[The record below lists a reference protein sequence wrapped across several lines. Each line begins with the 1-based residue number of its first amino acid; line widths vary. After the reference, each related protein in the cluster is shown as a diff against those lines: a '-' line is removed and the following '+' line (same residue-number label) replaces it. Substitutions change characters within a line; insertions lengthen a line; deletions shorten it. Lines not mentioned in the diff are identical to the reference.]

1 MLLNWNGW
9 PDTEE
14 CLDSLVR
21 SDHHPLAVTVV
32 DNAST
37 DDSVEGFGRWAG
49 RLDPAAATRVPVD
62 LIRTEEN
69 LGFAGGNNRG
79 IRHALEQG
87 AEYVLVLNNDTV
99 VEPDTVSELV
109 AVSESSGAAM
119 VAPAIFDYAR
129 RDRVDRFGV
138 VLTRSGSAYDRVSE
152 DDGPLLCPSGCAGLY
167 RRDLIDVLDRDPGGF
182 FDEAFFLYSEDLD
195 VGLRATARGYRTAFA
210 PRSRIYH
217 KGSASWGYGAPR
229 AYYLRHRNTLWTI
242 AKNYSAGLLVRES
255 AYLMAGQLLGLL
267 GALRRRRF
275 RAVLKG
281 KWHGLRDAH
290 RMRRRADGP
299 RTTTRDHLDR
309 RFALLRRA
317 QVEEARTLGAEARR
331 LSGG

>member
-1 MLLNWNGW
+1 MGVKVHVVLLNWNGW

-21 SDHHPLAVTVV
+21 SDHYPLTVTVV

-37 DDSVEGFGRWAG
+37 DDSVQGFGRWAG
-49 RLDPAAATRVPVD
+49 RLNPDAAARVAID
-62 LIRTEEN
+62 LIRTEQN

-79 IRHALEQG
+79 IRHALEHG
-87 AEYVLVLNNDTV
+87 ADYVLVLNNDTV
-99 VEPDTVSELV
+99 VEPDAVSELV

-119 VAPAIFDYAR
+119 VAPAVFDYAC

-138 VLTRSGSAYDRVSE
+138 VLTRNGSAYDRVSD

-167 RRDLIDVLDRDPGGF
+167 RRDLIEVLDRDAGGF

-195 VGLRATARGYRTAFA
+195 VGLRATARGYPAAFA

-217 KGSASWGYGAPR
+217 KGSASWGLGAPR

-242 AKNYSAGLLVRES
+242 AKNYSRGLLVRES
-255 AYLMAGQLLGLL
+255 AHLVAGQLLGLM

-281 KWHGLRDAH
+281 
-290 RMRRRADGP
+290 
-299 RTTTRDHLDR
+299 
-309 RFALLRRA
+309 
-317 QVEEARTLGAEARR
+317 
-331 LSGG
+331 